1 MKLSE
6 VIESVRIEEIE
17 EIDEKQYLIISKI
30 GPPYSTVTLCSKDD
44 YRDVMI
50 FKSDTVN
57 IKFLSHYLN
66 LNTKLFKKGGNARK
80 TGYGRVL
87 DHLDLG
93 TIYNIEITA
102 NILSPQKKELQ
113 DKLIGVIDRLY
124 VSLIGSIEDKINVLF
139 NKNRRLMLNNEYP
152 SIKYC
157 TGSDLFELTN
167 TTLFFRNVPKGNID
181 PDNEYIVNIDPRY
194 VSTEYLLYYLFYSGI
209 YSGEYYNNGEFDIN
223 EFDISSVGIELPIL
237 EDQIKIIQSIYNN
250 HNKLMKL
257 EQELKL
263 NKATLRELIDNLL

>member
-6 VIESVRIEEIE
+6 VIESVRIEEIDDVKE
-17 EIDEKQYLIISKI
+17 YLIISKI

-102 NILSPQKKELQ
+102 DILSPQKKELQ

-124 VSLIGSIEDKINVLF
+124 TIILGNKCLNSNKISNIFRSICLIPLDVALI
-139 NKNRRLMLNNEYP
+139 
-152 SIKYC
+152 
-157 TGSDLFELTN
+157 TN
-167 TTLFFRNVPKGNID
+167 IT
-181 PDNEYIVNIDPRY
+181 
-194 VSTEYLLYYLFYSGI
+194 
-209 YSGEYYNNGEFDIN
+209 
-223 EFDISSVGIELPIL
+223 
-237 EDQIKIIQSIYNN
+237 
-250 HNKLMKL
+250 
-257 EQELKL
+257 
-263 NKATLRELIDNLL
+263 